1 MSTQDSPRPL
11 IEFPC
16 ENYPIK
22 VLGDA
27 FVGFQ
32 EEVLVVMRKHAQVC
46 GTPAPLKAS
55 RNGRFSALTVNIV
68 ATGEPQLK
76 RLHKELKSLGFVKM
90 VL

>member
-1 MSTQDSPRPL
+1 MNHQDTTRPL

-27 FVGFQ
+27 FAGFQ
-32 EEVLVVMRKHAQVC
+32 EEVLRVIQNHARIC
-46 GTPAPLKAS
+46 GTPAPLNAS

-68 ATGEPQLK
+68 ATGEAQ
-76 RLHKELKSLGFVKM
+76 LKSLHEELKGLSFVKM

>member
-1 MSTQDSPRPL
+1 MSASDTQRPL

-16 ENYPIK
+16 KDYPIK

-27 FVGFQ
+27 FVDFEQ
-32 EEVLVVMRKHAQVC
+32 EVLAAIKVHAEIC
-46 GTPAPLKAS
+46 GKPAPLNAS
-55 RNGRFSALTVNIV
+55 RNGRFSSITVNIV

-76 RLHKELKSLGFVKM
+76 RLHEDLKALVFVKM

>member
-1 MSTQDSPRPL
+1 MSVENGPRPL

-16 ENYPIK
+16 PDYPIK

-27 FVGFQ
+27 FVEF
-32 EEVLVVMRKHAQVC
+32 EKEVLAVLLKHADIC
-46 GTPAPLKAS
+46 GKPAPLNAS
-55 RNGRFSALTVNIV
+55 RNGRFSSLTVKIV

-76 RLHKELKSLGFVKM
+76 RLHAELKDLSFVKM